1 MAHKCLNNHPWYT
14 IGSRVDILLK
24 PEDIILSREP
34 IRTSARN
41 MIKTMIAKFV
51 DHGQGIINIHLKI
64 DRILIISTI
73 TKRVQLDF
81 NLVIAFLQC
90 LGHRHLRWFEKNK
103 VYYVG
108 TSNRF
113 M

>member
-1 MAHKCLNNHPWYT
+1 
-14 IGSRVDILLK
+14 
-24 PEDIILSREP
+24 
-34 IRTSARN
+34 

-51 DHGQGIINIHLKI
+51 DHGQRIIDIHLKI

-73 TKRVQLDF
+73 TKRAQLDF
-81 NLVIAFLQC
+81 NLVIAFSRC

-103 VYYVG
+103 VYYAG

-113 M
+113 I

>member
-1 MAHKCLNNHPWYT
+1 MAHKCLDNHPWYT

-51 DHGQGIINIHLKI
+51 DHGQRIIDIHLKI

-73 TKRVQLDF
+73 TKRAQLDF
-81 NLVIAFLQC
+81 NSRC

-103 VYYVG
+103 VYYAG

-113 M
+113 I